1 MPQIYHAGSDVA
13 GQWVRPIELRM
24 ARGWESKSIESQ
36 QAEAEARRE
45 APNAPGMTDAE
56 RDREAKR
63 LKLGLSRARVLQD
76 LQTACHAN
84 HRAMLEQSLAFIE
97 RELAALDRSS

>member
-1 MPQIYHAGSDVA
+1 
-13 GQWVRPIELRM
+13 M

-45 APNAPGMTDAE
+45 TSSARALTDAE

-63 LKLGLSRARVLQD
+63 MQLGLSRARVLHD
-76 LQTACHAN
+76 LQTACHPN
-84 HRAMLEQSLAFIE
+84 HRATLEQSLAFID
-97 RELAALDRSS
+97 RELEALDRSS

>member
-1 MPQIYHAGSDVA
+1 
-13 GQWVRPIELRM
+13 M

-36 QAEAEARRE
+36 QAEAETRRE
-45 APNAPGMTDAE
+45 AREASSAPGRTDAE

-63 LKLGLSRARVLQD
+63 LKLGVSRARVLQD
-76 LQTACHAN
+76 LQTACHPN

-97 RELAALDRSS
+97 RELAVLDRSS

>member
-1 MPQIYHAGSDVA
+1 
-13 GQWVRPIELRM
+13 
-24 ARGWESKSIESQ
+24 
-36 QAEAEARRE
+36 
-45 APNAPGMTDAE
+45 MTDAE

-76 LQTACHAN
+76 LQTACHPN
-84 HRAMLEQSLAFIE
+84 HRAMLEQSLAFID